1 MHLDGRL
8 PIHNL
13 LAIYLAGKYIHIVYG
28 GVCGLDKVDDAR
40 DKFASSNELVLHR
53 SEAEAL
59 VTVVH
64 VAIFGESQTL
74 HLRNRDLF
82 WEL

>member
-1 MHLDGRL
+1 M
-8 PIHNL
+8 
-13 LAIYLAGKYIHIVYG
+13 
-28 GVCGLDKVDDAR
+28 DKVDDAR